1 MVLNFFHHDLT
12 HHLWLRK
19 TNSEEVTS
27 LTGDGQVFL
36 CKSHL
41 LTYTGW
47 ISLVTD
53 SLIVR
58 VTEEGKIQSFIAI
71 SCLAFFIVICFL
83 SNYSGILL
91 SGRKSAAEQK
101 HCWVYIPAERKEN
114 GAAILFSHQFP
125 SLLVGGVVVLE
136 NARSCWTLGL
146 STARI
151 RHFAGFSDTKAAKMW
166 FHTKLFRFSSLDLN
180 VEFRTKV

>member
-1 MVLNFFHHDLT
+1 MNQENKFRGDIIYPRQEMDRCCCLNLF
-12 HHLWLRK
+12 
-19 TNSEEVTS
+19 
-27 LTGDGQVFL
+27 
-36 CKSHL
+36 L

-47 ISLVTD
+47 KSLITD
-53 SLIVR
+53 SLIVLR
-58 VTEEGKIQSFIAI
+58 VP
-71 SCLAFFIVICFL
+71 
-83 SNYSGILL
+83 
-91 SGRKSAAEQK
+91 EQK
-101 HCWVYIPAERKEN
+101 KDISNHYHYLHYIFHHYLFSFKLFRIIIKWQKISSSSTEWVYIPAERKEN

-166 FHTKLFRFSSLDLN
+166 FHTNLFHFSSLDLN